1 MKISYFRSRLIKLS
15 STSRKVTRKS
25 VTWSAAPLAQLMRV
39 PECRV
44 KEAVGS
50 NPDPITNLKRK
61 NVLAVVNTLCQ
72 YRLSGASLDGD
83 VA

>member
-1 MKISYFRSRLIKLS
+1 
-15 STSRKVTRKS
+15 
-25 VTWSAAPLAQLMRV
+25 MRV

-50 NPDPITNLKRK
+50 NPDPITNQGLKRK